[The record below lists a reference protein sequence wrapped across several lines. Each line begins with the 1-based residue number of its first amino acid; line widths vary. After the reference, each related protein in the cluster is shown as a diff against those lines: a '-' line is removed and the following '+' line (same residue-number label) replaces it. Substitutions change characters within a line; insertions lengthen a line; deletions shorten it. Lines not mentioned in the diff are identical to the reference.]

1 MSESCFSKQGIG
13 VPGGTG
19 ILAMW
24 PVDMAT
30 EDDGESAYILTRIV
44 NSSHVKEQ
52 RRIMNN
58 VVLNIRVSDWVHII
72 AC

>member
-1 MSESCFSKQGIG
+1 
-13 VPGGTG
+13 
-19 ILAMW
+19 
-24 PVDMAT
+24 VDMAT

-58 VVLNIRVSDWVHII
+58 VVLNIRTMVNMRSGVIGQNVLRI
-72 AC
+72 VEVA